1 MSATEKGLLFNSTR
15 KFPSFEML
23 NIKCLIVG
31 AGDDIINKV
40 PLADIEDGMALSVTA
55 DSTDLSLRKGVLY
68 LRVDGEWISIN
79 AGTHT
84 HTSSNDGGKLTQ
96 VFVRGTYDLW
106 EINYTNPARFNTIT
120 SAAGGTATMDT
131 NGFLD
136 LDTNGT
142 TNNVIN
148 CFERG
153 LLYTF
158 AQPLSFIARLK
169 LSDQTSSYMTRFGFN
184 GDPAE
189 TASPS
194 ITKPQM
200 IIEGCDTC
208 NTNKVSIVSGNGTDR
223 TKDTTPITDLV
234 TDVANYIMELL
245 PTETKIYYKRNNVTF
260 VNKGDFVPST
270 GVPNRQHLFIAG
282 IQTKNTTEKHMN
294 IYGFRASG
302 TIGETNW
309 NDRTLLV

>member
-31 AGDDIINKV
+31 AGNDIINKV
-40 PLADIEDGMALSVTA
+40 PPADIENGMALSVTA
-55 DSTDLSLRKGVLY
+55 DSTDLSLRKGVFY
-68 LRVDGEWISIN
+68 LRVDGAWIALN

-84 HTSSNDGGKLTQ
+84 HTSSNDGGKLSQ
-96 VFVRGTYDLW
+96 VNVRGSFDVW
-106 EINYTNPARFNTIT
+106 EINYRNPARFNSIT
-120 SAAGGTATMDT
+120 TQTNGTATM
-131 NGFLD
+131 NVAGYLD
-136 LDTNGT
+136 LNTLGT
-142 TNNVIN
+142 SNNVIN

-158 AQPLSFIARLK
+158 AQPLSFYARLR
-169 LSDQTSSYMTRFGFN
+169 LSDQTSNYMTRFGFN
-184 GDPAE
+184 GDAAE

-194 ITKPQM
+194 ITRPQV

-208 NTNKVSIVSGNGTDR
+208 NTNKVSIVTGNGTNR

-234 TDVANYIMELL
+234 TDTANYVVESL
-245 PTETKIYYKRNNVTF
+245 PSLTKVYYKRNNTTF
-260 VNKGDFVPST
+260 VQKGDFIPST
-270 GVPNRQHLFIAG
+270 GVPDRANTFMAG
-282 IQTKNTTEKHMN
+282 IQTKTAAARHME
-294 IYGFRASG
+294 IYGFWAQG

-309 NDRTLLV
+309 NDRTLMV